1 MNFDPCDAPDMFVRR
16 KIQGDRILVQ
26 FVKSVC
32 EGDKVR
38 QLVVRNV
45 GTARGEEDLQSL
57 EE

>member
-1 MNFDPCDAPDMFVRR
+1 MNIDLCDAPDMLVRQ

-26 FVKSVC
+26 FVKSVR

-38 QLVVRNV
+38 QFVVRDI
-45 GTARGEEDLQSL
+45 GTACGEEDLHSL